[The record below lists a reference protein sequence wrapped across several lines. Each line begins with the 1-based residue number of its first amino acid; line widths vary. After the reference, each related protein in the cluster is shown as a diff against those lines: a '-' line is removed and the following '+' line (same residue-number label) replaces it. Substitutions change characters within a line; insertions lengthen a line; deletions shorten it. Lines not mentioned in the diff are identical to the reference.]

1 MATPGQAMPEPL
13 SEIAVRYLRDAI
25 LEGRLRS
32 GARIRQE
39 AIARELGTS
48 RIPVREALR
57 QLENEGL
64 VQLVPRSG
72 ARVAR
77 VDFAESA
84 EVYRIREELEPL
96 ALAQSAPLLSDEQ
109 LAQLQELM
117 LQIEG
122 SDDPGVWLIL
132 DRRFH
137 LASYAAAPMPRLL
150 KMIEN
155 FWNTTQQYRRI
166 YYSMV
171 ASERRDA
178 PASAA
183 PMTHLD
189 HRMLCDALL
198 RRDGDDAA
206 DIMRLHIRRTRQALA
221 NHRELFE
228 L

>member
-1 MATPGQAMPEPL
+1 
-13 SEIAVRYLRDAI
+13 
-25 LEGRLRS
+25 
-32 GARIRQE
+32 
-39 AIARELGTS
+39 
-48 RIPVREALR
+48 
-57 QLENEGL
+57 

-96 ALAQSAPLLSDEQ
+96 ALAQSTPHLSDEQ
-109 LAQLQELM
+109 LAQLQDLM
-117 LQIEG
+117 LQIEV

-178 PASAA
+178 PASAV

-189 HRMLCDALL
+189 HRVLCDALL